1 MAWLVTLFSM
11 LRGTI
16 RSRASLQ
23 IENLALRHQL
33 GIYRRTCRR
42 PRIRARERMLWSWLS
57 RVWSGWRETI
67 VIVRPETVIA

>member
-1 MAWLVTLFSM
+1 MACIASLLCGFTGLF
-11 LRGTI
+11 

-42 PRIRARERMLWSWLS
+42 PRLQ
-57 RVWSGWRETI
+57 SGWTCPGFVESERLG
-67 VIVRPETVIA
+67 